1 MSRTSS
7 KPAARA
13 ASSVSSMVAPVAAP
27 TPALTAPPT
36 LADDILQGADS
47 IAKFMGVTRRQA
59 YHFVADGRI
68 PTFRI
73 GAIICARKSTILNWI
88 AQQEAAQG
96 GGGAL

>member
-1 MSRTSS
+1 MRRPSTKTATMISTA
-7 KPAARA
+7 PACP
-13 ASSVSSMVAPVAAP
+13 APVAQI
-27 TPALTAPPT
+27 APPPAPLQ
-36 LADDILQGADS
+36 LADDLLQGANS

-96 GGGAL
+96 GGGAA

>member
-1 MSRTSS
+1 MKARVV
-7 KPAARA
+7 PAAQ
-13 ASSVSSMVAPVAAP
+13 
-27 TPALTAPPT
+27 LAPPT

-88 AQQEAAQG
+88 ADQERHATSSAIG
-96 GGGAL
+96 

>member
-1 MSRTSS
+1 MRRVST
-7 KPAARA
+7 KTAALVA
-13 ASSVSSMVAPVAAP
+13 TPSPAPVAQIAP
-27 TPALTAPPT
+27 PAAPPT
-36 LADDILQGADS
+36 LADDLLQGADS

-96 GGGAL
+96 GGGTL

>member
-7 KPAARA
+7 KPAARVA
-13 ASSVSSMVAPVAAP
+13 PSASGIAAPVAAP
-27 TPALTAPPT
+27 MPAITAPLQ
-36 LADDILQGADS
+36 LADDLLQGADS

-96 GGGAL
+96 GGGAV

>member
-1 MSRTSS
+1 MRRASS
-7 KPAARA
+7 KTSTMIATAPACP
-13 ASSVSSMVAPVAAP
+13 APVAQI
-27 TPALTAPPT
+27 APPAAPLQ
-36 LADDILQGADS
+36 LADDLLQGADS